1 MDGLR
6 RLNLTDALKGNW
18 VVDPA
23 TVPTLVPEEIMSRW
37 TEGDEDP
44 YFKIQK
50 IEYPIRANRLNYQES
65 FFESYLAKLRDHPIP
80 GAKSGH
86 SPSDFARSPTD
97 FVLVGGKLISNGDGT
112 GYVLLKNYVPKVGE
126 SGDNSVFI
134 RECQSKMV
142 HFSIVTYP
150 KVESLTDGNG
160 AREENVVESMY
171 GERNDAV
178 DWGVGAMK
186 QETNARVTN
195 PEPKSDETEDDFV
208 ERCIPVLI
216 GEGKKP
222 GQAAAVCHSVYQ
234 QKQENSIEPA
244 VGGLEDIEEGET
256 MTKEEFMKVVN
267 SLATAKVT
275 LSEIA
280 EAMGE
285 ARSLVTPEYV
295 EALRV
300 VNALKAEGVKDPVTE
315 ITSLRKTV
323 RDNEAVVRNAALDTA
338 FGAQE
343 KDEKGNDKN
352 LLRKYAAQQVGEA
365 VGEELTKRV
374 NSMKEDPVAR
384 KLSADK
390 ADPASSQ
397 NAVGSVDHRDD
408 APALDSNRRVDE
420 M

>member
-1 MDGLR
+1 
-6 RLNLTDALKGNW
+6 
-18 VVDPA
+18 
-23 TVPTLVPEEIMSRW
+23 
-37 TEGDEDP
+37 
-44 YFKIQK
+44 
-50 IEYPIRANRLNYQES
+50 
-65 FFESYLAKLRDHPIP
+65 
-80 GAKSGH
+80 
-86 SPSDFARSPTD
+86 
-97 FVLVGGKLISNGDGT
+97 
-112 GYVLLKNYVPKVGE
+112 
-126 SGDNSVFI
+126 
-134 RECQSKMV
+134 
-142 HFSIVTYP
+142 
-150 KVESLTDGNG
+150 
-160 AREENVVESMY
+160 
-171 GERNDAV
+171 
-178 DWGVGAMK
+178 
-186 QETNARVTN
+186 VTN

-234 QKQENSIEPA
+234 QKQENSIELA